1 MTPLSIKINEITGK
15 FFKMINKEDKL
26 LIKNL

>member
-1 MTPLSIKINEITGK
+1 MIT
-15 FFKMINKEDKL
+15 KEDKL